1 MAQVHFS
8 AGLRDLTGGLAQVE
22 VEATTVRRLVVAL
35 EEMFPGIGEHL
46 NAAAAVA
53 LYMIFVLGLL
63 ALLARRITGM
73 QEIRGTKISQHRSLY
88 DRLLNVRAL
97 ALTLL
102 NPTRKE
108 KHWFGK

>member
-46 NAAAAVA
+46 NEASSVA
-53 LYMIFVLGLL
+53 IDGEILLMLIMRRCRTALKSTSLTFSKVGSKSESARGL
-63 ALLARRITGM
+63 T
-73 QEIRGTKISQHRSLY
+73 
-88 DRLLNVRAL
+88 
-97 ALTLL
+97 
-102 NPTRKE
+102 
-108 KHWFGK
+108 